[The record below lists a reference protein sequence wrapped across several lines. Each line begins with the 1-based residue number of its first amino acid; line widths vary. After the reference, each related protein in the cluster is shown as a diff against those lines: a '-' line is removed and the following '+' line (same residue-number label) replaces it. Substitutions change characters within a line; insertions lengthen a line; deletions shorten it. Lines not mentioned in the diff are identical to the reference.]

1 MSTPPASAPAG
12 VRALW
17 ARTGTTGLVYLALAL
32 LLVLSAVYVATQG
45 RNLFTT
51 ANTVDLFTRSSLL
64 GFLAIGQ
71 TLVILCR
78 SLDLSVGYVA
88 ALSTVVAATVM
99 AGDPAR
105 VPLGIAA
112 TLGLAALIGLANGT
126 IVTWLRVNPFIAT
139 LGTGLIIKGYLDT
152 NFQGPAGA
160 VPAAFQAFGYTRIG
174 VLPVST
180 LVMLVLAVAAVVF
193 LHRSRTGYHMYAV
206 GGDAEVARLS
216 GVRDRVPVITAHVLC
231 SMTAG
236 VAGLLLAARFGTGS
250 ALVYNNGYELEAIAA
265 VVLGGTYLLGGR
277 GGVAGTIAGVFIL
290 ATLDTVFN
298 VLAVDPFVKDVL
310 RGVIVIAA
318 VAIYARGRLSR
329 SAVRVRFPSGG
340 PPPPAP
346 GKDPDTGPPPPG
358 GAGTDGARPAPA
370 PVAPAA
376 PITEGGGR

>member
-1 MSTPPASAPAG
+1 MSAPPASPQSA

-17 ARTGTTGLVYLALAL
+17 ARTGTTGLVYLALVL
-32 LLVLSAVYVATQG
+32 LLVLSTLYVASRG
-45 RNLFTT
+45 ENLFTT

-160 VPAAFQAFGYTRIG
+160 IPSTFQAFGYTRIG
-174 VLPVST
+174 VFPVST
-180 LVMLVLAVAAVVF
+180 LVMLALAAAAVVF
-193 LHRSRTGYHMYAV
+193 LHRTRTGYHMYAV

-216 GVRDRVPVITAHVLC
+216 GVRDRIPVITAHVLC
-231 SMTAG
+231 SVTAG
-236 VAGLLLAARFGTGS
+236 MAGLLLASRFGTGS

-310 RGVIVIAA
+310 RGVIVITA

-346 GKDPDTGPPPPG
+346 PPDPG
-358 GAGTDGARPAPA
+358 GAPA
-370 PVAPAA
+370 PVTSG
-376 PITEGGGR
+376 TEGGGR

>member
-1 MSTPPASAPAG
+1 MSAPSASPAATLRSLWTRSGTAG
-12 VRALW
+12 P
-17 ARTGTTGLVYLALAL
+17 VYLALGL
-32 LLVLSAVYVATQG
+32 LLVLSTLYVALQG
-45 RNLFTT
+45 ENLFTT

-78 SLDLSVGYVA
+78 SLDLSIGYVA

-99 AGDPAR
+99 AGDPSR
-105 VPLGIAA
+105 IPLGIAA

-126 IVTWLRVNPFIAT
+126 IVTWLKVNPFIAT

-152 NFQGPAGA
+152 NFQGPAGTI
-160 VPAAFQAFGYTRIG
+160 PPAFQAFGYTRIG
-174 VLPVST
+174 VFPVSA
-180 LVMLVLAVAAVVF
+180 LVMLALAAAVIVF
-193 LHRSRTGYHMYAV
+193 LRRTRTGYHMYAV
-206 GGDAEVARLS
+206 GGDSEVARLS
-216 GVRDRVPVITAHVLC
+216 GVRDRIPVITAHVLC

-236 VAGLLLAARFGTGS
+236 AAGLLLASRFGTGS

-298 VLAVDPFVKDVL
+298 VLGVDPFVKDVL
-310 RGVIVIAA
+310 RGLIVITA

-329 SAVRVRFPSGG
+329 SATRVRFPSGG
-340 PPPPAP
+340 PAP
-346 GKDPDTGPPPPG
+346 TAPPG
-358 GAGTDGARPAPA
+358 PGDAS
-370 PVAPAA
+370 APAA
-376 PITEGGGR
+376 SGTEGGGR

>member
-1 MSTPPASAPAG
+1 MTRVITSTSRG
-12 VRALW
+12 LW
-17 ARTGTTGLVYLALAL
+17 SRLGTTGLVYLALVVL
-32 LLVLSAVYVATQG
+32 LAASAVYVATRG
-45 RNLFTT
+45 GNLFTT

-88 ALSTVVAATVM
+88 ALSTVVAATTM
-99 AGDPAR
+99 AGDPSR
-105 VPLGIAA
+105 ILLGVGAA
-112 TLGLAALIGLANGT
+112 LGLAALIGLANGLV
-126 IVTWLRVNPFIAT
+126 VTRLRVNPFITT
-139 LGTGLIIKGYLDT
+139 LGMGLIIKGYLDT

-160 VPAAFQAFGYTRIG
+160 IPAAFQTFGYTRIG

-180 LVMLVLAVAAVVF
+180 LVMLVLAAAAVVF
-193 LHRSRTGYHMYAV
+193 LHRTRTGYHMYAV

-216 GVRDRVPVITAHVLC
+216 GVRAGVPTVTAHVLC
-231 SMTAG
+231 SVMAG

-250 ALVYNNGYELEAIAA
+250 ATVYGNGYELEAIAA

-298 VLAVDPFVKDVL
+298 VLAVDPFVKDVM

-318 VAIYARGRLSR
+318 VAVYARGQHSR
-329 SAVRVRFPSGG
+329 AAVRVRFPSGG
-340 PPPPAP
+340 APPPPVP
-346 GKDPDTGPPPPG
+346 DP
-358 GAGTDGARPAPA
+358 RPQPE
-370 PVAPAA
+370 PEPL
-376 PITEGGGR
+376 GGRR

>member
-1 MSTPPASAPAG
+1 VTRATTS
-12 VRALW
+12 VRGLW
-17 ARTGTTGLVYLALAL
+17 SRLGTTGPVYLALVL
-32 LLVLSAVYVATQG
+32 LLAASAVYVATRG
-45 RNLFTT
+45 GNLFTT

-88 ALSTVVAATVM
+88 ALSTVVAATTM
-99 AGDPAR
+99 AGDPSR
-105 VPLGIAA
+105 ILLGVGAA
-112 TLGLAALIGLANGT
+112 LGLAALIGLANGLV
-126 IVTWLRVNPFIAT
+126 VTRLRVNPFITT
-139 LGTGLIIKGYLDT
+139 LGMGLIIKGYLDT

-160 VPAAFQAFGYTRIG
+160 IPAAFQTFGYTRIG

-180 LVMLVLAVAAVVF
+180 LVMLGLAAAAVLF
-193 LHRSRTGYHMYAV
+193 LHRTRTGYHMYAV

-216 GVRDRVPVITAHVLC
+216 GVRAGIPTVTAHVLC
-231 SMTAG
+231 SVTAG

-250 ALVYNNGYELEAIAA
+250 ATVYGNGYELEAIAA

-298 VLAVDPFVKDVL
+298 VLGVDPFVKDVM

-318 VAIYARGRLSR
+318 VAVYARGRHSR
-329 SAVRVRFPSGG
+329 AAVRVRFPSGG
-340 PPPPAP
+340 APPPPVP
-346 GKDPDTGPPPPG
+346 DP
-358 GAGTDGARPAPA
+358 RPQPE
-370 PVAPAA
+370 PEPL
-376 PITEGGGR
+376 GGRR